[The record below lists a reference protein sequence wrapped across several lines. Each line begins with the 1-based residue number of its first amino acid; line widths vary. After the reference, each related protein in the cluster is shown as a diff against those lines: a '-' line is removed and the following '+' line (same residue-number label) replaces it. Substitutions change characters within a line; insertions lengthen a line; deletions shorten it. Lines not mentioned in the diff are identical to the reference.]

1 MDSLFNPG
9 KAHMAEDILAGEGEM
24 TSYQL
29 ERGQTEEQKQEQANR
44 LQSLAEAFLAIN
56 SLRHFEEMLWFI
68 TAKAR
73 EIIGTHQSLASITV
87 QGNGTR
93 PIISLS
99 FSDKYAAWREHD
111 GQHEDYEFHTLVQAT
126 NKPRRLTSEELK
138 AHPVWNKFTTP
149 AENRPPL
156 SGLLVAPIIGRE
168 QRNLGL
174 LLLSDKYTGEFTE
187 EDESILVQLA
197 QMAAVAIENTQL
209 YLQAQEAVHERDKL
223 LSTVTHDLKN
233 PLAAIKGF
241 AQLLQR
247 SIKDMNPEDAERL
260 TIGLSRIEAT
270 ATKMTALINE
280 LLDLSRLQMG
290 QPLELDL
297 QLTDLVTLARQVAAE
312 QQQTTER
319 HQIGVETT
327 VAELVGLFDNTRLER
342 VLTNLI
348 SNAIKYDPEGNA
360 ITVVVAREEGNEQAY
375 AVLAVRDRG
384 IGIPAKDLP
393 HVFEQFRRA
402 SNAPEY
408 VSGTGIGLASA
419 RYIAEQHGGTIT
431 VTSKVGE
438 GSIFTVRLPLLL
450 PVSNDE
456 RRDTLGRG

>member
-1 MDSLFNPG
+1 MDDLFEAG
-9 KAHMAEDILAGEGEM
+9 EAYVAEDILTGGGEM
-24 TSYQL
+24 TAYQY
-29 ERGQTEEQKQEQANR
+29 ERKQTEEQKQEQTNR
-44 LQSLAEAFLAIN
+44 LQKLAEAFLAIN
-56 SLRHFEEMLWFI
+56 SLRQFEEMLWFI

-73 EIIGTHQSLASITV
+73 EIIGTHQSLACITV
-87 QGNGTR
+87 QENGTR
-93 PIISLS
+93 PITAVS
-99 FSDKYAAWREHD
+99 FSDKYAAWREYD
-111 GQHEDYEFHTLVQAT
+111 GQLEDYELYSLVQT
-126 NKPRRLTSEELK
+126 TSKPLHLTQEELK
-138 AHPVWNKFTTP
+138 AHPAWNEFAIP
-149 AENRPPL
+149 AENHPPL
-156 SGLLVAPIIGRE
+156 SGLLAAPVIGRA

-174 LLLSDKYTGEFTE
+174 LLLSDKYAGEFNE

-247 SIKDMNPEDAERL
+247 SVKDMTPEDAERMMMGL
-260 TIGLSRIEAT
+260 TRIEAT

-280 LLDLSRLQMG
+280 LLDLSHLQMG

-297 QLTDLVTLARQVAAE
+297 QLTDLVALVRQVATE
-312 QQQTTER
+312 QQQMTER
-319 HQIGVETT
+319 HRIDVEAAA
-327 VAELVGLFDNTRLER
+327 AELKGLFDTTRLER
-342 VLTNLI
+342 VLANLI
-348 SNAIKYDPEGNA
+348 TNAIKYDPEGNV
-360 ITVVVAREEGNEQAY
+360 ITVVVVREEDDERSY

-402 SNAPEY
+402 SNAPGY

-419 RYIAEQHGGTIT
+419 RHIAEQHGGAIT

-438 GSIFTVRLPLLL
+438 GSTFTVRLPLLL
-450 PVSNDE
+450 PENN
-456 RRDTLGRG
+456 GRGED